1 MIPQGARAALEGY
14 ATAARMAISPYLDV
28 IRLVASIAVVIA
40 TVVLVWRIHAWREG
54 YLERD
59 AAVAALK
66 AEQACETGTA
76 CAGRAVKAK
85 ADGQAAVAAAFRAAQ
100 EAARKEQA
108 RVAAEGRAAVERAE
122 AARARAVA
130 DRLKAEARLRES
142 IATDASCAAQAREV
156 IACDY

>member
-1 MIPQGARAALEGY
+1 MILQGARAMLEGY
-14 ATAARMAISPYLDV
+14 ATAARVAVAPYLDV
-28 IRLVASIAVVIA
+28 IRLVASLAVVIA

-66 AEQACETGTA
+66 AERACEAGTA
-76 CAGRAVKAK
+76 CAGRAVKAQ

-108 RVAAEGRAAVERAE
+108 RIAAEGQAAVERAQAA
-122 AARARAVA
+122 AARATA

-142 IATDASCAAQAREV
+142 IATDASCAAQAREP

>member
-1 MIPQGARAALEGY
+1 MILQGARAMLEGY
-14 ATAARMAISPYLDV
+14 ATAARVAVAPYLDV
-28 IRLVASIAVVIA
+28 IRLVASLAVVIA

-66 AEQACETGTA
+66 AERACEAGTA
-76 CAGRAVKAK
+76 CAGRAVKAQ

-108 RVAAEGRAAVERAE
+108 RIAAEGQAAVERAE

-142 IATDASCAAQAREV
+142 IATDASCAAQAREP